1 MIQDFSLQAVQQKN
15 SPVSL
20 FLKEVTLWSP
30 PWKWVGNQAIP
41 FRYTLDGIQ
50 KTALKIHGNGSWNR
64 REKKMTLEPMLEW
77 PQGSEILFPLNSHCL
92 LDFQNPVKTAWQ
104 WELRTS
110 SGIQGAING
119 HKIQNGYRITPS
131 WIRFQD
137 SLLEYNGDY
146 ISLPHSQLY
155 LETTGNL
162 DLSQLEKLL
171 SVQTRIFSKIDPKL
185 NHIEAGV
192 LFENQQFV
200 VEDLVA
206 DYHGGTLSIRGV
218 VNVALP
224 YRFRFSLRG
233 DKMEL
238 AQAFQL
244 KQKQSIDGTINW
256 ALTLQ
261 GQGAHLDTLEGQGKF
276 EIWEGELWKLNLFSG
291 LAKVLQ
297 TPQLEHVVFDQAS
310 GQFLI
315 TEKKVV
321 FPHVQ
326 LRSPELILDG
336 KGSVS
341 LENREI
347 DFLVTATFSS
357 NFLSQIQG
365 TPTGLLTTLLTTP
378 DGKAIVQIRISGTF
392 DSPQYK
398 PQPVSPGQFLQ
409 RLFQGIVPKP

>member
-1 MIQDFSLQAVQQKN
+1 
-15 SPVSL
+15 
-20 FLKEVTLWSP
+20 
-30 PWKWVGNQAIP
+30 
-41 FRYTLDGIQ
+41 
-50 KTALKIHGNGSWNR
+50 
-64 REKKMTLEPMLEW
+64 
-77 PQGSEILFPLNSHCL
+77 
-92 LDFQNPVKTAWQ
+92 
-104 WELRTS
+104 
-110 SGIQGAING
+110 
-119 HKIQNGYRITPS
+119 
-131 WIRFQD
+131 
-137 SLLEYNGDY
+137 
-146 ISLPHSQLY
+146 
-155 LETTGNL
+155 
-162 DLSQLEKLL
+162 
-171 SVQTRIFSKIDPKL
+171 
-185 NHIEAGV
+185 
-192 LFENQQFV
+192 
-200 VEDLVA
+200 
-206 DYHGGTLSIRGV
+206 
-218 VNVALP
+218 
-224 YRFRFSLRG
+224 
-233 DKMEL
+233 MEL